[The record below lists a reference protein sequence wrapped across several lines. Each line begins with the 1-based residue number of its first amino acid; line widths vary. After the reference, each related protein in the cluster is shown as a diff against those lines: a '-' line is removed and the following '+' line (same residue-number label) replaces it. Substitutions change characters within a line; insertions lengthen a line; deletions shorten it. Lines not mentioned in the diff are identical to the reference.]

1 MNPKIQKLRT
11 ELERNT
17 EKIEKLQSRNA
28 ELQKQIREL
37 EDLDIIGM
45 VRSQGMNAEEIYVL
59 LQQLLPGGVKQKNTE
74 VTADDD

>member
-11 ELERNT
+11 ELERNM
-17 EKIEKLQSRNA
+17 EKIAKLQSRND

-45 VRSQGMNAEEIYVL
+45 VRSQGMSAEEVYAL
-59 LQQLLPGGVKQKNTE
+59 LQQLLPGGTKQKNTE

>member
-45 VRSQGMNAEEIYVL
+45 VRSQGMNAEEIYML